1 MDRKK
6 RCEILR
12 AMDLIART
20 LNNDPLYTEWMIEA
34 VIDEDMTDQTTDKD
48 LEGYVKNDDEFAGIL
63 YTFLHVM
70 SEAFQQ
76 DGLTVDG
83 VASAFYDNYR

>member
-63 YTFLHVM
+63 FY
-70 SEAFQQ
+70 
-76 DGLTVDG
+76 DC
-83 VASAFYDNYR
+83 SAFSVVQRIYIIS